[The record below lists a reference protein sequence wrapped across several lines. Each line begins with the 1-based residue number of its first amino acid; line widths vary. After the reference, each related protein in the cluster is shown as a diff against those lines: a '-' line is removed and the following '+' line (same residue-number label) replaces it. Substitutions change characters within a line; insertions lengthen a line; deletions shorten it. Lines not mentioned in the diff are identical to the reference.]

1 MANEIDISGH
11 YAGHSVDIADVEA
24 GDLMTP
30 KSQRFARVRTDKTRC
45 TGNDDPHAVILQTLW
60 GRCAICRAWIG
71 RDRALVSFPLL
82 LFELIETPRNL
93 APIVDREGTGSVE
106 AVQTLARLAPALE
119 SDVRVAQHEP
129 ALCALLDQP
138 SPAVDVMEQPD
149 DLCLTLLGHELL
161 RQAESC
167 LSVGHQLH
175 AATTGDLC

>member
-11 YAGHSVDIADVEA
+11 YAGHSVDIAEVSFDDRNTKGDCVRPLDRRRIVVIVEVVEA

-82 LFELIETPRNL
+82 LFELFVSPRSL
-93 APIVDREGTGSVE
+93 AAIVDR
-106 AVQTLARLAPALE
+106 
-119 SDVRVAQHEP
+119 
-129 ALCALLDQP
+129 
-138 SPAVDVMEQPD
+138 
-149 DLCLTLLGHELL
+149 
-161 RQAESC
+161 
-167 LSVGHQLH
+167 VGV
-175 AATTGDLC
+175 GCVVVV